1 MKMRTKPSERA
12 IADTDD
18 NRQRKAS
25 AWPIAAP
32 LLSAPDRV
40 IKLLETALI
49 LSIVTGIL
57 YAWGLTYYSAFS
69 DVLGL
74 SSYHFAFDVTPQEAV
89 VAGSYVLV
97 YFVGRSYYL
106 LWSIA
111 LGLLIVIVIIALAH
125 LSASMLRK
133 LFRRISTKIHSRRRK
148 RKSASDDGLEST
160 YSLETRQAF
169 MWIGRSAKRYF
180 VYGIL
185 VLLLMVFLHWGDA
198 QARLFATEVAGK
210 QLAACPQVEIFYGD
224 GGKSEGQLCGRIG
237 SDFILKLDQ
246 GPHRYVIIKG
256 ATIKQINIR

>member
-1 MKMRTKPSERA
+1 MSEIKKTETTA
-12 IADTDD
+12 PDD
-18 NRQRKAS
+18 GGGRNAS
-25 AWPIAAP
+25 AWPIADP

-69 DVLGL
+69 EALGL
-74 SSYHFAFDVTPQEAV
+74 SSYHFAFDVSPQEAV

-111 LGLLIVIVIIALAH
+111 VGLLVVIVIVALAH
-125 LSASMLRK
+125 LSASMLRRVF
-133 LFRRISTKIHSRRRK
+133 LRISTKIHSRRK
-148 RKSASDDGLEST
+148 RKNASDDSSEPN

-169 MWIGRSAKRYF
+169 ARIGRSAKRYF

-185 VLLLMVFLHWGDA
+185 VFLLMVFLHWGDA
-198 QARLFATEVAGK
+198 QARLFGTQEAGK

-224 GGKSEGQLCGRIG
+224 GGKSEGHLCGRIG
-237 SDFILKLDQ
+237 SDFILKLSQ
-246 GPHRYVIIKG
+246 VPPRYVIVKG